1 MVLLAA
7 ASGRGRAQA
16 EAAGLLLVVVGPDE
30 GRRKACAAPI
40 DAAVAMAAM
49 RSPALRPLPDAG
61 RRRVC
66 TMVAPCG
73 LSVVVVVVC
82 VSTYASASDE

>member
-1 MVLLAA
+1 MLLAA

-16 EAAGLLLVVVGPDE
+16 DAAGLLLVVVGPDE

-40 DAAVAMAAM
+40 DAAAATAAM
-49 RSPALRPLPDAG
+49 RSPALRRLPDAG

-66 TMVAPCG
+66 AMVVPCG
-73 LSVVVVVVC
+73 LSVVVVEC
-82 VSTYASASDE
+82 ISTYASASDDE